1 VTNLLILA
9 GVAIGLVGV
18 YELWSLFVKGGSFSA
33 DVEEELP
40 YEKKPYVFDVMTEL
54 TLYRT
59 LIELFGDKYYILPEI
74 SYSKLIQVK
83 RGAERKYRNR
93 FDKKSADFV
102 LCDKERAVARLV
114 IELDGSSHNSEKRME
129 RDTRVDKMM
138 FSIGLPI
145 LHLKTSAM
153 DKESV
158 RSQVDAILSS

>member
-1 VTNLLILA
+1 MSILLIA
-9 GVAIGLVGV
+9 GPILLLLVCIGIGIFL
-18 YELWSLFVKGGSFSA
+18 LNLFNNSEA
-33 DVEEELP
+33 TEEVLP
-40 YEKKPYVFDVMTEL
+40 YEKKPFVFDAMTEL

-59 LIELFGDKYYILPEI
+59 LLELYGDKYYVFPEI
-74 SYSKLIQVK
+74 GYSKLVQVK
-83 RGAERKYRNR
+83 RGIEKKYRNR

-114 IELDGSSHNSEKRME
+114 IELDGSSHNSETRME
-129 RDTRVDKMM
+129 RDARVDKMM

-158 RSQVDAILSS
+158 RSQVNAILSS